1 MRITSSPAVLVLF
14 VAVLCI
20 PSAHAQS
27 MSPGS
32 SSGSVLG
39 RAASEDGP
47 SLSPLRWN
55 LVADLLT
62 SRGWIGATPSANA
75 RIASRPSLKARRA
88 IPKRSPFWVP

>member
-1 MRITSSPAVLVLF
+1 MRITSSLAILVLF

-20 PSAHAQS
+20 SSAHAQS
-27 MSPGS
+27 MPPGS

-55 LVADLLT
+55 LVAALIS
-62 SRGWIGATPSANA
+62 SRGWIAATPSANA
-75 RIASRPSLKARRA
+75 RLANRPSLKARRA
-88 IPKRSPFWVP
+88 IPKRNPFWVP